1 MNGGAGAAPV
11 YRVRVGPLASVEE
24 GDRLTERA
32 AQLGIRDARIVV
44 E

>member
-1 MNGGAGAAPV
+1 MGNGPEATRI
-11 YRVRVGPLASVEE
+11 YRVRVGPLTDVEE

-32 AQLGIRDARIVV
+32 AQLGVPDARIVV